1 MKKLISKDKNQIRYL
16 LDNGLT
22 EVTYLKT
29 VSGKYEPLT
38 FTYASYWHPHE
49 LRHHLR
55 DFAANS
61 PLSYIRLGQKLKALG
76 LCIPDDDESWNMKKI
91 LNAMADN
98 ISMNAKPW
106 KRGMS
111 NIDKTVKQMYGSR
124 EGYRKY
130 ILGIWGNEEVRTS

>member
-1 MKKLISKDKNQIRYL
+1 MKKLISKDEYQIHYL

-22 EVTYLKT
+22 EVTILNTKT
-29 VSGKYEPLT
+29 KKPYT
-38 FTYASYWHPHE
+38 FIHAAYWHPHE
-49 LRHHLR
+49 LRHELR

-61 PLSYIRLGQKLKALG
+61 PLSYVRLGQKINSLG
-76 LCIPDDDESWNMKKI
+76 LCIEGNKKSWNMKKL
-91 LNAMADN
+91 LNAIADN

-111 NIDKTVKQMYGSR
+111 DDDRTVKQIYKTR

-130 ILGIWGNEEVRTS
+130 LFKYWGDEEIR

>member
-1 MKKLISKDKNQIRYL
+1 MKKLISKDKDQIRYL

-29 VSGKYEPLT
+29 KSGKPWT
-38 FTYASYWHPHE
+38 FNYASYWHPHE
-49 LRHHLR
+49 LRHELR

-76 LCIPDDDESWNMKKI
+76 LCLEDDDESWNMKKI

-111 NIDKTVKQMYGSR
+111 NDDRTVKQIYKTR
-124 EGYRKY
+124 EGYRRHLLY
-130 ILGIWGNEEVRTS
+130 YYGHEEVRT

>member
-1 MKKLISKDKNQIRYL
+1 MKILISKDKKQLRYL

-22 EVTYLKT
+22 QITYFKT
-29 VSGKYEPLT
+29 KSGKPWT
-38 FTYASYWHPHE
+38 FNYASYWHPHE
-49 LRHHLR
+49 LRHELR

-61 PLSYIRLGQKLKALG
+61 PLSYVRLGKKLKALG
-76 LCIPDDDESWNMKKI
+76 LCIIDDDESWNMKKI

-111 NIDKTVKQMYGSR
+111 NDDRTVKQIYKTR

-130 ILGIWGNEEVRTS
+130 LFKYWGDEEVRT

>member
-1 MKKLISKDKNQIRYL
+1 MKTLISKDECQIRYL

-22 EVTYLKT
+22 EVTFLNSK
-29 VSGKYEPLT
+29 SGNPWT
-38 FTYASYWHPHE
+38 IVYASYWHPYE

-61 PLSYIRLGQKLKALG
+61 PLSYVRLGQKINSLG
-76 LCIPDDDESWNMKKI
+76 ICVEGNDKSWNMKNL
-91 LNAMADN
+91 LNAMAVN

-106 KRGMS
+106 KHGMDDD
-111 NIDKTVKQMYGSR
+111 NRTVKQIYGSR

-130 ILGIWGNEEVRTS
+130 LFKWWGDEEVRT

>member
-1 MKKLISKDKNQIRYL
+1 MKKLISKDKDKICYL

-22 EVTYLKT
+22 EVTYLNPRT
-29 VSGKYEPLT
+29 SGKPWT
-38 FTYASYWHPHE
+38 FNYASYWHPHE
-49 LRHHLR
+49 LRHELR

-61 PLSYIRLGQKLKALG
+61 PLSYVRLGKKLKALG

-111 NIDKTVKQMYGSR
+111 NDDRTVKQIYKTR

-130 ILGIWGNEEVRTS
+130 LFKYWGDEEVRT

>member
-1 MKKLISKDKNQIRYL
+1 MKKLISKDKNQICYL

-22 EVTYLKT
+22 EVTYLKQKLK
-29 VSGKYEPLT
+29 SGKPWT

-49 LRHHLR
+49 LRHELR
-55 DFAANS
+55 DFASNS
-61 PLSYIRLGQKLKALG
+61 PLSYIRLGKKLNALG

-106 KRGMS
+106 KCGMS
-111 NIDKTVKQMYGSR
+111 DDDRTVKQIYKTR

-130 ILGIWGNEEVRTS
+130 LFKWWGDEEVRT

>member
-61 PLSYIRLGQKLKALG
+61 PLSYIRLGQKIKALG

-98 ISMNAKPW
+98 DDRTIKQ
-106 KRGMS
+106 
-111 NIDKTVKQMYGSR
+111 IYKTR

-130 ILGIWGNEEVRTS
+130 LFKYWGDEEVRT

>member
-1 MKKLISKDKNQIRYL
+1 MKKLISKDKDKICYL

-22 EVTYLKT
+22 EVTYLNPRT
-29 VSGKYEPLT
+29 SGKPWT

-49 LRHHLR
+49 LRHELR
-55 DFAANS
+55 DFASNS
-61 PLSYIRLGQKLKALG
+61 PLSYVRLGQKLKALG

-111 NIDKTVKQMYGSR
+111 NDDRTVKQIYKTR

-130 ILGIWGNEEVRTS
+130 LFKYWGDEEVRT

>member
-1 MKKLISKDKNQIRYL
+1 MKKLISKDKDQIRYL

-29 VSGKYEPLT
+29 KSGKPWT

-49 LRHHLR
+49 LRHELR
-55 DFAANS
+55 DFASNS
-61 PLSYIRLGQKLKALG
+61 PLSYIRLGQKIKALG
-76 LCIPDDDESWNMKKI
+76 LCIPNDDESWNMKKI

-111 NIDKTVKQMYGSR
+111 NDDRTVKQIYKTR

-130 ILGIWGNEEVRTS
+130 LFKYWGDEEVRT